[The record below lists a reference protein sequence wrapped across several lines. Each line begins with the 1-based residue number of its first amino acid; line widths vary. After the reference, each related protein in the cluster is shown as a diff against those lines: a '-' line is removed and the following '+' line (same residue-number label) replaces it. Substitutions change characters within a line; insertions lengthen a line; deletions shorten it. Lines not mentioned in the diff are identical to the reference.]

1 MKSSKDIPTEKIKV
15 TGEDLMGTSN
25 ARMPLLSGTRQNT
38 AIDLL
43 LLSHTAQDDRTEMP
57 LPPGRRFLCDKNGRR
72 SEETTVK

>member
-1 MKSSKDIPTEKIKV
+1 
-15 TGEDLMGTSN
+15 MGTSH

-57 LPPGRRFLCDKNGRR
+57 PPPGRRFLCDENGRR
-72 SEETTVK
+72 SEETTMK